1 MKEELLKSSLFKEIV
16 RSKNSI
22 SLILTVLELIIYFG
36 FVLLV
41 AYNKEFL
48 GEKLYGSVTVGIPI
62 GIGVI
67 ILSWLLTGIY
77 VLWSNKVYDEKVSKI
92 REKIGG
98 E

>member
-1 MKEELLKSSLFKEIV
+1 MF
-16 RSKNSI
+16 
-22 SLILTVLELIIYFG
+22 IYFG
-36 FVLLV
+36 FILLI

-48 GEKLYGSVTVGIPI
+48 GQKIFGPVTVGIPL

-67 ILSWLLTGIY
+67 VLSWVFTGIY
-77 VLWSNKVYDEKVSKI
+77 VAWSNKVYDEKVSQI

>member
-41 AYNKEFL
+41 AYNEEFL
-48 GEKLYGSVTVGIPI
+48 GEKLYGSITVGIPI

-92 REKIGG
+92 RENLGG
-98 E
+98 